1 GCADASGTRGAPVL
15 DRERGPSGSRRAM
28 DRARPHGHPSPG
40 RAGVRLRAR
49 SGADRG
55 RCGGLAP
62 RVSGD
67 APDRSSAPGRK
78 SAAMNVSGP
87 VLAGVGLGLMFG
99 VGLFLLVGT
108 LPWLRPRDLGARV
121 EPYLRRSRSRAL
133 FAAARSPRRLPR
145 GVENLLGPVAVRVL
159 GLLERLTGGADQ
171 LERRLRLAGRRT
183 SADSF
188 RVEQVVFGAS
198 GLVIGVVLAVAA
210 IALRGTTP
218 LMGAFIVVLATVLGV
233 LLRDYLLGV
242 EIKRRAAKMAREFPT
257 VADLL
262 ALAVAAGESPIA
274 AMERVARTSSGALP
288 DEFAATVADIRAGTS
303 VSQALVSLGA
313 RTPLGSLGRFGEGVS
328 IAIERG
334 TPLADVLRAQA
345 QDAREEAKREL
356 MQSASHRE
364 IMTLFP
370 VAFFVLP
377 LVIVFAI
384 FPALTVLELSLCSH
398 LSRGCPGPSSCP
410 YPIDA
415 PFLAPPRSIRR
426 GGRYDCSPC

>member
-1 GCADASGTRGAPVL
+1 MSLSD
-15 DRERGPSGSRRAM
+15 
-28 DRARPHGHPSPG
+28 
-40 RAGVRLRAR
+40 
-49 SGADRG
+49 
-55 RCGGLAP
+55 
-62 RVSGD
+62 
-67 APDRSSAPGRK
+67 
-78 SAAMNVSGP
+78 P
-87 VLAGVGLGLMFG
+87 VLAGIGLGLLFG
-99 VGLFLLVGT
+99 AGLFLLLGT

-121 EPYLRRSRSRAL
+121 DPYLRRSRSRSL
-133 FAAARSPRRLPR
+133 FAAPRSPSRLRRVL
-145 GVENLLGPVAVRVL
+145 ENLLGPVAVRVL

-218 LMGAFIVVLATVLGV
+218 LMGVFIVVLATVLGV

-262 ALAVAAGESPIA
+262 ALAVAAGESPIS

-313 RTPLGSLGRFGEGVS
+313 RTPLSSLGRFGEGVS

-356 MQSASHRE
+356 METAGQRE
-364 IMTLFP
+364 IMMLVP
-370 VAFFVLP
+370 VVFFVLP

-384 FPALTVLELSLCSH
+384 FPGLAVLEISL
-398 LSRGCPGPSSCP
+398 
-410 YPIDA
+410 
-415 PFLAPPRSIRR
+415 
-426 GGRYDCSPC
+426 

>member
-1 GCADASGTRGAPVL
+1 MSLSD
-15 DRERGPSGSRRAM
+15 
-28 DRARPHGHPSPG
+28 
-40 RAGVRLRAR
+40 
-49 SGADRG
+49 
-55 RCGGLAP
+55 
-62 RVSGD
+62 
-67 APDRSSAPGRK
+67 
-78 SAAMNVSGP
+78 P
-87 VLAGVGLGLMFG
+87 VLAGIGLGLLFG
-99 VGLFLLVGT
+99 VGLFLLLGT

-121 EPYLRRSRSRAL
+121 DPYLRRSRSRSL
-133 FAAARSPRRLPR
+133 FAAPRSPSRLRRVL
-145 GVENLLGPVAVRVL
+145 ENLLGPVAVRVL

-188 RVEQVVFGAS
+188 RLEQVVFGAS

-218 LMGAFIVVLATVLGV
+218 LMGVFIVVLATVLGV

-262 ALAVAAGESPIA
+262 ALAVAAGESPIS

-313 RTPLGSLGRFGEGVS
+313 RTPLSSLGRFGEGVS

-356 MQSASHRE
+356 METAGQRE
-364 IMTLFP
+364 IMMLVP
-370 VAFFVLP
+370 VVFFVLP

-384 FPALTVLELSLCSH
+384 FPGLAVLEISL
-398 LSRGCPGPSSCP
+398 
-410 YPIDA
+410 
-415 PFLAPPRSIRR
+415 
-426 GGRYDCSPC
+426 